1 MLKKTLLL
9 FILSLFTSPGV
20 QAAMKTQL
28 VEYVANGVTME
39 GFMVYDDAKNT
50 PQPGVMIVP
59 NWMGLG
65 AFAKEKA
72 EKLALDGYVTFAVDV
87 YGKGVRPESPAEA
100 GKQAGAFKGDRKL
113 FRARL
118 MAGLEVLLKDERT
131 DAAKVAAIG
140 YCFGGTGVLEMAR
153 AGAPVAGVVS
163 FHGGLDAAEGMEA
176 KAGNIPS
183 KVLVLHGASDPYVP
197 AAQVE
202 AFQKE
207 MAAAKADWQMA
218 SYGGAVHAFTQKEA
232 GDDAS
237 KGAAYQAAADAR
249 SWEAMKAFFGE
260 IFGE

>member
-87 YGKGVRPESPAEA
+87 YGKGVRPKDAQEA
-100 GKQAGAFKGDRKL
+100 SKFMTIYKDNRPLLRAHMQAAFDKFTQMKQVDPK
-113 FRARL
+113 
-118 MAGLEVLLKDERT
+118 
-131 DAAKVAAIG
+131 KVAVAG
-140 YCFGGTGVLEMAR
+140 YCFGGTAALELAR
-153 AGAPVAGVVS
+153 AGAPLVGTAT
-163 FHGGLDAAEGMEA
+163 FHGGLSNPTPQDA
-176 KAGNIPS
+176 KNIKGS
-183 KVLVLHGASDPYVP
+183 VLVMHGAEDPFVDAKEV
-197 AAQVE
+197 AA
-202 AFQKE
+202 FKDE
-207 MAAAKADWQMA
+207 MNAAKANLKFVA
-218 SYGGAVHAFTQKEA
+218 YPHAVHAFTDKAA
-232 GDDAS
+232 GNDNS
-237 KGAAYQAAADAR
+237 KGMAYNAKADQA
-249 SWEAMKAFFGE
+249 SWQEFNKFLKNVLK
-260 IFGE
+260 